1 MPEKNWEITFVDT
14 GEENLKGSRVKQL
27 EPFID
32 GDSFFL
38 TYGDGVCNVNI
49 DQLLSFHESH
59 GKIGTLTAVHPP
71 SRFGEIDL
79 DGSLVTNFDEKP
91 QMETGYINGGFFV
104 FNRALF
110 DYLSV
115 DANCDLEFGAL
126 NKLVEKRELHAFKH
140 DGFWQCMDN
149 PDDVHHLNSMWAQDS
164 PGWRT
169 W

>member
-1 MPEKNWEITFVDT
+1 M
-14 GEENLKGSRVKQL
+14 KGSRVKQL

-79 DGSLVTNFDEKP
+79 DGSLVTNFDESSKWK
-91 QMETGYINGGFFV
+91 QDISMEV
-104 FNRALF
+104 FL
-110 DYLSV
+110 YLTEHY
-115 DANCDLEFGAL
+115 LII
-126 NKLVEKRELHAFKH
+126 
-140 DGFWQCMDN
+140 
-149 PDDVHHLNSMWAQDS
+149 
-164 PGWRT
+164 
-169 W
+169 